1 MEILMPRPRP
11 PGLHR
16 EVTRHGTVVWY
27 VRVGHGQRIRI
38 RSAFGTPEFNA
49 EYNAACAGTPIVP
62 TGTKYD
68 ARTLG
73 WLIGQYRQSTAW
85 LNLKPATRAQRE
97 RFLCEACDKA
107 GREPISRITRSS
119 IEKGIA
125 ARKPNAAKSFL
136 YALRGLFT
144 WAVAAEH
151 VERDPTAGLKAIQP
165 DTGGY
170 PPWSEE
176 SCRRF
181 EAYWPLGTR
190 ERLAYEILFWSGLRI
205 GDVVRFGPPHV
216 NKKGMGI
223 IVTEKT
229 GKRAY
234 VPVSKC
240 PRLLAA
246 IAAGPVGELTFI
258 AAANGRPMNKAA
270 FSAWF
275 RRAARAAG
283 VPGTA
288 HGLRKT
294 RATLATEA
302 GAENAELEALMGW
315 SPGSKMAELYT
326 RTRNEARLAER
337 VADKMLADEMRT
349 SIPAP
354 TDKVRAAE
362 GK

>member
-1 MEILMPRPRP
+1 MPRPRP
-11 PGLHR
+11 QFLHR
-16 EVTRHGTVVWY
+16 EITRHGKAVWY
-27 VRVGHGQRIRI
+27 FRINRGKRIRI
-38 RSAFGTPEFNA
+38 KASYGTAEFNA
-49 EYNAACAGTPIVP
+49 EIEAARAGQPIP
-62 TGTKYD
+62 TGPEKFN

-73 WLIGQYRQSTAW
+73 WLIEQYRQSTAW
-85 LNLKPATRAQRE
+85 TRDLKPATRAQRE
-97 RFLCEACDKA
+97 RFLCEARDKA

-136 YALRGLFT
+136 YSFRGLFK
-144 WAVAAEH
+144 WAVEAQLCDQ
-151 VERDPTAGLKAIQP
+151 DPTAGLKAIQP

-170 PPWSEE
+170 LPWLAVW
-176 SCRRF
+176 CRRF

-205 GDVVRFGPPHV
+205 GDAVRFGSPHV
-216 NKKGMGI
+216 NKNGMGI
-223 IVTEKT
+223 IATEKT
-229 GKRAY
+229 GRRAH
-234 VPVSKC
+234 VPVGKY
-240 PRLLAA
+240 PRLQAA
-246 IAAGPVGELTFI
+246 IATGPVGELTFI

-275 RRAARAAG
+275 GRAARAAG

-302 GAENAELEALMGW
+302 GAQNAELEALMGW
-315 SPGSKMAELYT
+315 SHGSKMAELYT
-326 RTRNEARLAER
+326 RSRNEALLAER
-337 VADKMLADEMRT
+337 AADKMLLTDEMRT

-354 TDKVRAAE
+354 HHKVRAAE
-362 GK
+362 KK